1 MINNDALDTA
11 SLRYLAGLK
20 QTIAE
25 CGMAPMSVPPSAPHT
40 PANISIT
47 AGSGEELSHM
57 LKNIMSIAGVH
68 KVEPH
73 HMPVISAEPTMA
85 KVTTHPSMKDLVG
98 KMDEIDHLEDS
109 MNPAMHAAERPWD
122 TSPHEQTL
130 NTKFPQNGDQNNNA
144 VAAKDELVSR
154 QHATSIP
161 EATLENLFAAYKEFV
176 AEESKPKCCC
186 KDKGK
191 NACPVHGKK
200 KVKESTLV
208 FGNEDD
214 VAKKIAKE
222 LVDSDVELNDK
233 TIEAAV
239 KKHLEVEETTGEVN
253 DMVALVKGYLEQDV
267 GDRSPH
273 DYAGE

>member
-1 MINNDALDTA
+1 MNTNDNLDTA
-11 SLRYLAGLK
+11 SLKYLAGLK

-25 CGMAPMSVPPSAPHT
+25 CGMAPMSPPAPHS
-40 PANISIT
+40 PASINIT
-47 AGSGEELSHM
+47 AASGDELSSM
-57 LKNIMSIAGVH
+57 LKNLMNLSGAH

-109 MNPAMHAAERPWD
+109 MNPAERPWD
-122 TSPHEQTL
+122 TSPDEEIL

-154 QHATSIP
+154 QHQTSLP
-161 EATLENLFAAYKEFV
+161 ETLESLFAEYKEFV

-186 KDKGK
+186 KTKGK
-191 NACPVHGKK
+191 PACPVHGKK
-200 KVKESTLV
+200 KVKESAV
-208 FGNEDD
+208 AFGNEDE
-214 VAKKIAKE
+214 VAKKIAAQ
-222 LVDSDVELNDK
+222 LADSDVALSNNA
-233 TIEAAV
+233 IEAAV
-239 KKHLEVEETTGEVN
+239 KQYLKVPNTTPEVN
-253 DMVALVKGYLEQDV
+253 DMVSLVKGYLEQDV